1 MNKII
6 ITSLVIGLFLASN
19 ANAQMT
25 PAKKLPITITT
36 ASYQLKIV
44 RNNKGKVL
52 KDKKGKPIK
61 KWQKAT
67 KVVPDT
73 IVKYVDT
80 ASNSSDKPLSRV
92 TIQNPINKHL
102 EYIANSAK
110 AEKNA
115 TITYSVDGGKHFDMP
130 KNLYVV
136 NKKGKKHLAQPK
148 EYNAIKWV
156 ISEVPANGSVKVEFK
171 AKLK

>member
-1 MNKII
+1 MNKRVIV
-6 ITSLVIGLFLASN
+6 SLAIGLFLASS
-19 ANAQMT
+19 ANAEMVST
-25 PAKKLPITITT
+25 KKSPIAITT
-36 ASYQLKIV
+36 ASYQLKVV
-44 RNNKGKVL
+44 RDNKGKVL
-52 KDKKGKPIK
+52 KDKSGKPIK

-73 IVKYVDT
+73 IVKYIDT
-80 ASNSSDKPLSRV
+80 ASNSSDKALSGV

-102 EYIANSAK
+102 EYVANSAK
-110 AEKNA
+110 AETNA

-136 NKKGKKHLAQPK
+136 DKKGKKHLAQPK

>member
-1 MNKII
+1 MNKTI

-19 ANAQMT
+19 ANAQIT

-36 ASYQLKIV
+36 ASYQL
-44 RNNKGKVL
+44 
-52 KDKKGKPIK
+52 
-61 KWQKAT
+61 

-80 ASNSSDKPLSRV
+80 ASNSSDKALSRV